1 MATMVTT
8 DERIEHIER
17 MLQTFLEPTSSG
29 VSTKDTK
36 DVRARIES
44 TFAEIDRVRESIA
57 TNRERTRVLAEAT
70 RANFAQIDS
79 VLAHLT
85 VTK

>member
-8 DERIEHIER
+8 DERIEHIEQ
-17 MLQTFLEPTSSG
+17 MLQTFLEPT
-29 VSTKDTK
+29 KDAK
-36 DVRARIES
+36 DVRARIDA

-57 TNRERTRVLAEAT
+57 TNRERARVLAEAT
-70 RANFAQIDS
+70 KANFVQIDS